1 MGAIKHLLG
10 QTTLAS
16 WMLQHGTYIKELNSK
31 EASTALFIVIFFSTI
46 LIETAWFLVFTEFA
60 IGH

>member
-31 EASTALFIVIFFSTI
+31 EASTGLFIVIFF
-46 LIETAWFLVFTEFA
+46 LVQFL
-60 IGH
+60 